1 MAIRP
6 ICEPVIL
13 PPGAT
18 LRAERIRHPAHARA
32 TEPFPHVHDV
42 CEFVVFHDVTGSFIA
57 NGRRYPLSPGSIAYV
72 PSMEVH
78 DFTLDAGPK
87 DWVLVQID
95 AISAEALAREP
106 GFERLA
112 HPFCVRPD
120 GVLGERIAG
129 IADWIAGIDAADLLA
144 SPLVKVLVTAIIHSP
159 GIEGEPIAR
168 RKTGVDRLRPALD
181 RLRNDPAHPATIEEA
196 AQLCH
201 LSPAYFSRHFKRILG
216 MAYSD
221 YVRTHRLHLAA
232 RHLLAS
238 DITVAELA
246 YNLGFSTPSHFT
258 AVFGRRF
265 GVTPRAYR
273 LARRLGVAVRPKE
286 TPQRGIA
293 RSC

>member
-1 MAIRP
+1 MARAPMPIRP

-18 LRAERIRHPAHARA
+18 MRAERVRHPAHAQA
-32 TEPFPHVHDV
+32 TEPFTHVHDV
-42 CEFVVFHDVTGSFIA
+42 CEFVVFHHVAGIFIA

-78 DFTLDAGPK
+78 DFTLDAGSK

-95 AISAEALAREP
+95 AISAEALARQP

-112 HPFCVRPD
+112 HSFCVRPE

-129 IADWIAGIDAADLLA
+129 IADWLAGLDPADSLV
-144 SPLVKVLVTAIIHSP
+144 SPLIEVLVTAIVQAP
-159 GIEGEPIAR
+159 GIAGERTAR
-168 RKTGVDRLRPALD
+168 RETGVDRLRPALD
-181 RLRNDPAHPATIEEA
+181 RLHRDPARHATLEEA
-196 AQLCH
+196 AQQCH
-201 LSPAYFSRHFKRILG
+201 LSPAYFSRQFKRTLG
-216 MAYSD
+216 MAYGD

-232 RHLLAS
+232 RRLLES

-246 YNLGFSTPSHFT
+246 YDLGFSTPSHFT

-265 GVTPRAYR
+265 GVSPSAYR
-273 LARRLGVAVRPKE
+273 LVSR
-286 TPQRGIA
+286 Q
-293 RSC
+293 